1 MDLIP
6 IIEVR
11 GKKAPLFMAT
21 LLSCLRA
28 ELSSI
33 SLKAVNFETERLFMR
48 IRNVIAMSGECN
60 AALSDCANCEWE
72 VRSRDNIL
80 ARIKICNTSDLDD
93 VSFSVPGDIELESKL
108 SRLLKTTYDSL
119 LKTTDGLYQVAPP
132 YAQSIREII
141 ADCFPNI
148 GPSDNSSKVCA
159 SSVNDEVMKVSFG
172 AKFCLFM
179 FIFFVPLMCLLW
191 KIYKDKLF

>member
-11 GKKAPLFMAT
+11 GKKSPMFMAI

-33 SLKAVNFETERLFMR
+33 SLKALNFETERLFMR
-48 IRNVIAMSGECN
+48 VRYALATSGECN
-60 AALSDCANCEWE
+60 IVSPDSADCEWAM
-72 VRSRDNIL
+72 RSRKNVL
-80 ARIKICNTSDLDD
+80 ARIKIFNTPDLDD

-108 SRLLKTTYDSL
+108 SRLLKNTHASL
-119 LKTTDGLYQVAPP
+119 VKTTDGLYQVAPL
-132 YAQSIREII
+132 YAQNVREII

-148 GPSDNSSKVCA
+148 DPSDNLSKVCA
-159 SSVNDEVMKVSFG
+159 SSVDEEIMKVSFG

>member
-11 GKKAPLFMAT
+11 GKKSPMFMAI

-60 AALSDCANCEWE
+60 TLLSDCANCEWE

-80 ARIKICNTSDLDD
+80 ARIKIFNTPDLDD
-93 VSFSVPGDIELESKL
+93 ASFSVPSDIELESKL
-108 SRLLKTTYDSL
+108 SRLLKTAHDSL
-119 LKTTDGLYQVAPP
+119 VKTTTGLYQVAPP

-148 GPSDNSSKVCA
+148 DPSDNSSKVCA
-159 SSVNDEVMKVSFG
+159 SSADEEVMKVSFG

>member
-11 GKKAPLFMAT
+11 GKKAPLFMAI

-60 AALSDCANCEWE
+60 TLLSDCANCEWE

-148 GPSDNSSKVCA
+148 NPSDNSSKVCA
-159 SSVNDEVMKVSFG
+159 SSVDEEVMKVSFG

>member
-1 MDLIP
+1 MGLIP

-11 GKKAPLFMAT
+11 GNKAPLFMAT
-21 LLSCLRA
+21 LLSCIKPD
-28 ELSSI
+28 LSFI
-33 SLKAVNFETERLFMR
+33 SLRAVNFETERLFMR
-48 IRNVIAMSGECN
+48 IRHDFAMNGEC
-60 AALSDCANCEWE
+60 AALLSDCVNCEWE
-72 VRSRDNIL
+72 VRSEYNVL
-80 ARIKICNTSDLDD
+80 ARVKIFDTPNLDD
-93 VSFSVPGDIELESKL
+93 VSISVPSNIELESKL
-108 SRLLKTTYDSL
+108 RRLLKTTHDSL
-119 LKTTDGLYQVAPP
+119 VKTTTGLYQVATP

-148 GPSDNSSKVCA
+148 DPSDNSSKVCA
-159 SSVNDEVMKVSFG
+159 SSVDEEVMKVSFG

>member
-1 MDLIP
+1 
-6 IIEVR
+6 
-11 GKKAPLFMAT
+11 MAI

-60 AALSDCANCEWE
+60 TLLSDCANCEWE

-80 ARIKICNTSDLDD
+80 ARIKIFNTPDLDD
-93 VSFSVPGDIELESKL
+93 VSFSVPSDIELESKL
-108 SRLLKTTYDSL
+108 SRLLNAAHDSLVKTT
-119 LKTTDGLYQVAPP
+119 TGFYQVAPL
-132 YAQSIREII
+132 YAQNVREVIT
-141 ADCFPNI
+141 DCFPNI
-148 GPSDNSSKVCA
+148 DLGDNTAKVCA
-159 SSVNDEVMKVSFG
+159 SSVDDEVMKVSFG

-179 FIFFVPLMCLLW
+179 FVFFVPLMCLLW
-191 KIYKDKLF
+191 KIFKDKLF

>member
-11 GKKAPLFMAT
+11 GKKAPLFMAI
-21 LLSCLRA
+21 LLSCLRV

-33 SLKAVNFETERLFMR
+33 SLKALNFETERLFMR

-60 AALSDCANCEWE
+60 TALSDCANCEWE

-80 ARIKICNTSDLDD
+80 AKVKIFNTPDLDD

-108 SRLLKTTYDSL
+108 SRLLKTTHGSL
-119 LKTTDGLYQVAPP
+119 VKTTDGLYQVAPL
-132 YAQSIREII
+132 YAQNVRDII
-141 ADCFPNI
+141 TDCFSGI
-148 GPSDNSSKVCA
+148 DLGDNLSKVCA
-159 SSVNDEVMKVSFG
+159 SSVDEEVMKVSFG

>member
-11 GKKAPLFMAT
+11 GKKAPLFMAI

-60 AALSDCANCEWE
+60 TLLSDCANCEWE

-93 VSFSVPGDIELESKL
+93 VSFSIPGDIELESKL

-119 LKTTDGLYQVAPP
+119 LKMTDGLYQVAPP

-148 GPSDNSSKVCA
+148 DPSDNSSKVCA
-159 SSVNDEVMKVSFG
+159 SSVDEEIMKVSFG

>member
-6 IIEVR
+6 TIEVR
-11 GKKAPLFMAT
+11 GNKAPLFMAI

-28 ELSSI
+28 ELLSI

-60 AALSDCANCEWE
+60 TLLSDCANCEWE

-80 ARIKICNTSDLDD
+80 ARIKIFNTPDLDD

-108 SRLLKTTYDSL
+108 SRLLKITHDSL
-119 LKTTDGLYQVAPP
+119 VKTTTGLYQVAPP

-148 GPSDNSSKVCA
+148 EPSDSSSKVCA
-159 SSVNDEVMKVSFG
+159 SSVDEEVMKVSFG

>member
-11 GKKAPLFMAT
+11 GKKTQLFMAI

-33 SLKAVNFETERLFMR
+33 SLKALNFETERLFMR
-48 IRNVIAMSGECN
+48 VRYALATSGECN
-60 AALSDCANCEWE
+60 TLLSDCANCEWE
-72 VRSRDNIL
+72 IRSRDNIL

-148 GPSDNSSKVCA
+148 NPSDNSSKVCA
-159 SSVNDEVMKVSFG
+159 SSVDEEVMKVSFG

>member
-11 GKKAPLFMAT
+11 GKKAPLFMAI

-48 IRNVIAMSGECN
+48 IRHVIAMSGECN
-60 AALSDCANCEWE
+60 ALLSDCANCEWE

-80 ARIKICNTSDLDD
+80 ARVKIFNTPNSDD
-93 VSFSVPGDIELESKL
+93 VSIFVPSDLELESKL
-108 SRLLKTTYDSL
+108 RRLHKNPHESL
-119 LKTTDGLYQVAPP
+119 VKTTDGLYQVAPL

-148 GPSDNSSKVCA
+148 NPSDNSSKVCA

>member
-48 IRNVIAMSGECN
+48 IRNVIAMSGEC
-60 AALSDCANCEWE
+60 AALLSDCVNCEWE

-80 ARIKICNTSDLDD
+80 ARIKIFNTPDLDD
-93 VSFSVPGDIELESKL
+93 VSIFVPSDSELESKL
-108 SRLLKTTYDSL
+108 RRLLKNPHDSMV
-119 LKTTDGLYQVAPP
+119 KTTDGLYQVAPS

-148 GPSDNSSKVCA
+148 DPSDNSSKVCA
-159 SSVNDEVMKVSFG
+159 SSVDEEVMKVSFG

>member
-33 SLKAVNFETERLFMR
+33 SLKALNFETERLFMR

-60 AALSDCANCEWE
+60 TLLSDCANCEWE
-72 VRSRDNIL
+72 VRSRKNVL
-80 ARIKICNTSDLDD
+80 ARVKIFDTPNLDD
-93 VSFSVPGDIELESKL
+93 VSIFVPSDSELESKL
-108 SRLLKTTYDSL
+108 RRLLKNPHDSL
-119 LKTTDGLYQVAPP
+119 VKTTTGLYQVAPP

-148 GPSDNSSKVCA
+148 DPSDNSSKVCA
-159 SSVNDEVMKVSFG
+159 SSVDEEVMKVSFE

>member
-11 GKKAPLFMAT
+11 GKKAPLFMAI

-60 AALSDCANCEWE
+60 TLLSDCANCEWE

-141 ADCFPNI
+141 ADCFLI
-148 GPSDNSSKVCA
+148 LTLVIIRLRY
-159 SSVNDEVMKVSFG
+159 VLV
-172 AKFCLFM
+172 L
-179 FIFFVPLMCLLW
+179 
-191 KIYKDKLF
+191 

>member
-48 IRNVIAMSGECN
+48 IRNVIAMSGEC
-60 AALSDCANCEWE
+60 AALLSDCVNCEWE

-80 ARIKICNTSDLDD
+80 ARIKIFNTPDLDD
-93 VSFSVPGDIELESKL
+93 VSIFVPSDSELESKL
-108 SRLLKTTYDSL
+108 RRLLKNPHDSMV
-119 LKTTDGLYQVAPP
+119 KTTDGLYQVAPL

-148 GPSDNSSKVCA
+148 DPSDNSSKVCA

>member
-21 LLSCLRA
+21 LLSCLRV

-33 SLKAVNFETERLFMR
+33 SLKALNFETERLFMR

-60 AALSDCANCEWE
+60 TALSDCANCEWE

-80 ARIKICNTSDLDD
+80 AKVKIFNTPDLDD

-108 SRLLKTTYDSL
+108 SRLLKTTHGSL
-119 LKTTDGLYQVAPP
+119 VKTTTGLYQVAPP

-141 ADCFPNI
+141 ADCFSNI
-148 GPSDNSSKVCA
+148 NPSDNSSKVCA

>member
-1 MDLIP
+1 M
-6 IIEVR
+6 
-11 GKKAPLFMAT
+11 FMAT

-28 ELSSI
+28 ELSST

-60 AALSDCANCEWE
+60 TLLSDCANCEWE

-80 ARIKICNTSDLDD
+80 AKVKIFNTPDLDD
-93 VSFSVPGDIELESKL
+93 VSIFVPSDSELESKL
-108 SRLLKTTYDSL
+108 RRLLKNPHDSL
-119 LKTTDGLYQVAPP
+119 VKTTDGLYQVAPL
-132 YAQSIREII
+132 YAQNVRDII
-141 ADCFPNI
+141 TDCFSGIDLGDN
-148 GPSDNSSKVCA
+148 PSTACA

>member
-148 GPSDNSSKVCA
+148 DPSDNSSKVCA
-159 SSVNDEVMKVSFG
+159 SSVDEEVMKVSFG

>member
-11 GKKAPLFMAT
+11 GKKAPLFMAI

-33 SLKAVNFETERLFMR
+33 SLKALNFETERLFMR

-60 AALSDCANCEWE
+60 TLLSDCANCEWE

-148 GPSDNSSKVCA
+148 NPSDNSSKVCA
-159 SSVNDEVMKVSFG
+159 SSVDEEVMKVSFG

>member
-11 GKKAPLFMAT
+11 GKKAQLFMAI

-33 SLKAVNFETERLFMR
+33 SLKALNFETERLFMR
-48 IRNVIAMSGECN
+48 VRYALATSGECN
-60 AALSDCANCEWE
+60 IVSLDSADCEWE
-72 VRSRDNIL
+72 MRSRKNVL
-80 ARIKICNTSDLDD
+80 ARIKIFNTPDLDD
-93 VSFSVPGDIELESKL
+93 VSIFVPSDSELESKL
-108 SRLLKTTYDSL
+108 RRLLKNPHDSMV
-119 LKTTDGLYQVAPP
+119 KTTDGLYQVAPP

-148 GPSDNSSKVCA
+148 DPSDNSSKVCA

>member
-60 AALSDCANCEWE
+60 TALSDCANCEWE

-80 ARIKICNTSDLDD
+80 AKVKVFNTPDLDD

-108 SRLLKTTYDSL
+108 SRLLKNTHASL
-119 LKTTDGLYQVAPP
+119 VKTTDGLYQVATP

-148 GPSDNSSKVCA
+148 DPSDNLSKVCA